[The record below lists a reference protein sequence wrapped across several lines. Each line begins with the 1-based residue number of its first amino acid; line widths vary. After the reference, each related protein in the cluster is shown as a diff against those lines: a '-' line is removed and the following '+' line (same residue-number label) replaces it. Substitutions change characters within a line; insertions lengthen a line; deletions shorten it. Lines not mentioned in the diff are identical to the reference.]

1 MSETTKDTEMQPCMT
16 RKHKKKVR
24 KNSLVIFFKKRALMA
39 EILTMLL
46 ENYPFFG
53 QKLFFLT
60 KLTKEIEKNL
70 FLLIADALGYD

>member
-1 MSETTKDTEMQPCMT
+1 MYDPKS
-16 RKHKKKVR
+16 KKKVR
-24 KNSLVIFFKKRALMA
+24 KILFVTFVKKRALTA
-39 EILTMLL
+39 EKLTMLL

-60 KLTKEIEKNL
+60 KLTKEIENFI

>member
-1 MSETTKDTEMQPCMT
+1 MSETTKDTEMEPCMT
-16 RKHKKKVR
+16 QKVKKKVF
-24 KNSLVIFFKKRALMA
+24 KNSFVTFVKKRALTA
-39 EILTMLL
+39 EKFTMLL

-60 KLTKEIEKNL
+60 KLTKEIEKNI